1 MSKHW
6 QPGGKKV
13 AVRPSRIRRD
23 PVRLVNVPRLDEASI
38 QKAEINSRSRQMWG
52 GVAGV
57 IGLALALT
65 VLIVGIGAATLSSY
79 DPVAAAA
86 QSKRFGQCYNT
97 DGPNCVVD
105 ANTIYVGGAKYE
117 VAGFAG
123 PEIQDAGCAAE
134 RDRGIDAAV
143 KMADLLNAG
152 TVTVGPAVRDQD
164 GRETHKIEVNGRD
177 VAAVMLDTGLAH
189 RGGTDRADWCR
200 AG

>member
-6 QPGGKKV
+6 QPRGKKV

-23 PVRLVNVPRLDEASI
+23 PVRLANVPRLDEASI

-57 IGLALALT
+57 LGLALAMA
-65 VLIVGIGAATLSSY
+65 VLIIGIGAATLSSY

-105 ANTIYVGGAKYE
+105 ANTIYVGGAKYR
-117 VAGFAG
+117 VAGYAA
-123 PEIQDAGCAAE
+123 PEIQHAACAAE
-134 RDRGIDAAV
+134 RDRGIAAAV
-143 KMADLLNAG
+143 KMVDLLNGG
-152 TVTVGPAVRDQD
+152 TVTVGAGIRDEN
-164 GRETHKIEVNGRD
+164 GRETHGIEVDGRG
-177 VAAVMLDTGLAH
+177 VAPTMLDAGLA
-189 RGGTDRADWCR
+189 RREGSASADWCR
-200 AG
+200 AS